1 MAWWTI
7 NHEPENLNMEMA
19 WTYELLYV
27 STKFNELSERLA
39 ADTRGLNYFRK
50 NWNRYWLSV
59 SARDNYIELEDYTQ
73 NKQHKMILLYNKA
86 NGTFN
91 LTEILG
97 LEEQTY
103 NNIPLSHVK
112 KFLDNIEN
120 KMKERTNGKNI
131 DKTSNTISSAIEK
144 MFRESDKGLF
154 RRK

>member
-1 MAWWTI
+1 
-7 NHEPENLNMEMA
+7 
-19 WTYELLYV
+19 
-27 STKFNELSERLA
+27 
-39 ADTRGLNYFRK
+39 
-50 NWNRYWLSV
+50 
-59 SARDNYIELEDYTQ
+59 
-73 NKQHKMILLYNKA
+73 MILLYNKA